1 MHRTE
6 KHLPDDGV
14 FVCRSVYA
22 ISLIFKLVLLSAAW
36 IAFILPS
43 FRMEE
48 SYPFINGTYHK
59 QVNYVQRNVYVDDEF
74 SLLKNTS
81 KKYSII
87 PCRFRTAV
95 YDGSR
100 FSRMREL

>member
-1 MHRTE
+1 MHRKE
-6 KHLPDDGV
+6 KQLPDDGV

-22 ISLIFKLVLLSAAW
+22 TALISELVLLSAAW

-43 FRMEE
+43 FRTEE

-59 QVNYVQRNVYVDDEF
+59 QINYVQRSVYVDDEL
-74 SLLKNTS
+74 SLKNTS

-100 FSRMREL
+100 FSCMREL

>member
-6 KHLPDDGV
+6 KQLPDDGV

-22 ISLIFKLVLLSAAW
+22 TALISELVLLSAAW

-43 FRMEE
+43 FRTEE

-59 QVNYVQRNVYVDDEF
+59 QINYVQRSVYVDDEL
-74 SLLKNTS
+74 SLKNTS

-100 FSRMREL
+100 FSCMREL

>member
-1 MHRTE
+1 MHRKE
-6 KHLPDDGV
+6 KQLPDDGV

-22 ISLIFKLVLLSAAW
+22 TALISELVLLSAAW

-43 FRMEE
+43 FRTEE

-59 QVNYVQRNVYVDDEF
+59 QINYVQRSVYVDDEL
-74 SLLKNTS
+74 SLKNTS

>member
-1 MHRTE
+1 MHRKE

-22 ISLIFKLVLLSAAW
+22 ISLISELVLLSAAW

-48 SYPFINGTYHK
+48 SYPFITGTYHK
-59 QVNYVQRNVYVDDEF
+59 QVNYVQRSVYVDDEL
-74 SLLKNTS
+74 SLKNTS

>member
-1 MHRTE
+1 MHRKE

-22 ISLIFKLVLLSAAW
+22 ISLISELVLLSAAW

-59 QVNYVQRNVYVDDEF
+59 QVNYVQRSVYVDDEL
-74 SLLKNTS
+74 SLKNTS

-100 FSRMREL
+100 FSCMREL

>member
-1 MHRTE
+1 MHRKE

-22 ISLIFKLVLLSAAW
+22 ISLISELVLLSAAW

-59 QVNYVQRNVYVDDEF
+59 QVNYVQRSVYVDDE
-74 SLLKNTS
+74 LTLKNTS

>member
-1 MHRTE
+1 M
-6 KHLPDDGV
+6 
-14 FVCRSVYA
+14 YA
-22 ISLIFKLVLLSAAW
+22 ISLISELVLLSAAW

-59 QVNYVQRNVYVDDEF
+59 QVNYVQRSVYVDDEL
-74 SLLKNTS
+74 SLKNTS

>member
-1 MHRTE
+1 MHRKE
-6 KHLPDDGV
+6 KQLPDDGV

-22 ISLIFKLVLLSAAW
+22 TALISELVLLSAAW

-43 FRMEE
+43 FRTEE

-59 QVNYVQRNVYVDDEF
+59 QINYVQRSVYLDDEL
-74 SLLKNTS
+74 SLKNTS

>member
-6 KHLPDDGV
+6 KQLPDDGV

-22 ISLIFKLVLLSAAW
+22 TALISELVLLSAAW
-36 IAFILPS
+36 IAVILPS
-43 FRMEE
+43 FRTEE

-59 QVNYVQRNVYVDDEF
+59 QINYVQRSVYVDDEL
-74 SLLKNTS
+74 SLKNTS

-100 FSRMREL
+100 FSCMREL

>member
-1 MHRTE
+1 MHRKE

-22 ISLIFKLVLLSAAW
+22 ISLISELVLLSAAW

-59 QVNYVQRNVYVDDEF
+59 QVNYVQRSVYVDDEL
-74 SLLKNTS
+74 SLKNTS

>member
-1 MHRTE
+1 M
-6 KHLPDDGV
+6 
-14 FVCRSVYA
+14 YA
-22 ISLIFKLVLLSAAW
+22 TSLISELVLLSAAW

-74 SLLKNTS
+74 SSLKNTS

>member
-1 MHRTE
+1 MHRKE
-6 KHLPDDGV
+6 KQLPDDGV

-22 ISLIFKLVLLSAAW
+22 TSLISELVLLSAAW

-43 FRMEE
+43 FRTEE

-59 QVNYVQRNVYVDDEF
+59 QVNYVQRSVYVDDEF
-74 SLLKNTS
+74 SSLKNTS

-100 FSRMREL
+100 FSCMREL

>member
-1 MHRTE
+1 MHRKE
-6 KHLPDDGV
+6 KQLPDDGV

-22 ISLIFKLVLLSAAW
+22 TSLISELVLLSAAW

-59 QVNYVQRNVYVDDEF
+59 QINYVQRSVYVDDEL
-74 SLLKNTS
+74 SLKNTS

-100 FSRMREL
+100 FSCMREL

>member
-6 KHLPDDGV
+6 KQLPDDGV

-22 ISLIFKLVLLSAAW
+22 ISLISELVLLSAAW

-59 QVNYVQRNVYVDDEF
+59 QVNYVQRSVYVDDEL
-74 SLLKNTS
+74 SLKNTS